1 MFIKLQMNDL
11 KLESPTFH
19 INPFWENPLDSKTLE
34 QNMDMILSNR
44 VVYLFDQN
52 GYDLCE
58 LEQLYSKAN
67 EREMTKH
74 RYERHMS
81 LQNPWFSQT
90 SKLKGYVLNHSMIL
104 ERKGYSGKAL
114 EQLKEL
120 AKMNPLIYKVIHIQ
134 PKWGLDFSMDYVDE
148 SGECFEVFHH
158 EYDSFR
164 YEDIVQM
171 RKLLEDKI
179 LNIDFDHVVKDL
191 KNRKEEWI
199 NLEFFSQSEWK
210 CKYFDVPNERFKMVV
225 WQN

>member
-1 MFIKLQMNDL
+1 MHNPNDL
-11 KLESPTFH
+11 GLKFTVFD
-19 INPFWENPLDSKTLE
+19 ENPYW
-34 QNMDMILSNR
+34 SNPIPSQEIDWQWIKSTGPTD
-44 VVYLFDQN
+44 LFDQN
-52 GYDLCE
+52 GYDLCP
-58 LEQLYSKAN
+58 LEQLYA
-67 EREMTKH
+67 KH
-74 RYERHMS
+74 NNCETVVHRHDKHICIKR
-81 LQNPWFSQT
+81 PWFTQKP
-90 SKLKGYVLNHSMIL
+90 KLKGCVLNHSMIF
-104 ERKGYSGKAL
+104 ERKGYAGQAMK
-114 EQLKEL
+114 QLKTFT
-120 AKMNPLIYKVIHIQ
+120 KINPLIQKVIHIK
-134 PKWGLDFSMDYVDE
+134 PKWGIDFSMDYVDDK
-148 SGECFEVFHH
+148 ECFEVFHH